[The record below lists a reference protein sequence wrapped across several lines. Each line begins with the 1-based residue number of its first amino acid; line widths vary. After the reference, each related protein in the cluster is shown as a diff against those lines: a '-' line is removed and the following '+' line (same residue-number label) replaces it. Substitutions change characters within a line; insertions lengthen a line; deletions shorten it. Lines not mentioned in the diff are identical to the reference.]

1 MRIAATLT
9 IGRLKPLVER
19 LLRVKLAHQTL
30 LLRDP
35 TGTVVE
41 DVTQQDGKEL
51 RFYEI
56 EDGWHVEVGKRDS
69 AAVAAA
75 KARRSIRRSRGSS
88 ERCLSNPPLPRL
100 FPSQLSKVA
109 RLDGSPCAEIEI
121 KRNKSLSGGGERG
134 AHFLAC

>member
-75 KARRSIRRSRGSS
+75 KNAAVVEQERRM
-88 ERCLSNPPLPRL
+88 E
-100 FPSQLSKVA
+100 
-109 RLDGSPCAEIEI
+109 EH
-121 KRNKSLSGGGERG
+121 ERG
-134 AHFLAC
+134 LQLLRAEEERLMVGG